1 MNFSI
6 KRVTALLIKELQDF
20 YKNPNVL
27 FMLIMPIC
35 VTLLYRKISGS
46 HSSNPYIL
54 SLCLYMNFTIV
65 GCFVIAMLI
74 AEEKEK
80 NTLRTLMLSP
90 MTAVEFVVGKFLM
103 SGFLLMAINLFIFF
117 TLKVDPI
124 YILPF
129 ILITLIT
136 TIIILFIGAI
146 IGLLSKDQMQTSIIG
161 FLPMCLLMVP
171 LFAKY
176 TKILT
181 DISNLLPT
189 YHCGEVLTKVMS
201 GGSLFSMKINIL
213 VLLIWVVF
221 SFLIFGVVYSKNRL
235 D

>member
-1 MNFSI
+1 
-6 KRVTALLIKELQDF
+6 
-20 YKNPNVL
+20 
-27 FMLIMPIC
+27 
-35 VTLLYRKISGS
+35 
-46 HSSNPYIL
+46 
-54 SLCLYMNFTIV
+54 
-65 GCFVIAMLI
+65 
-74 AEEKEK
+74 
-80 NTLRTLMLSP
+80 

-103 SGFLLMAINLFIFF
+103 SGFLLMSINLFIFF
-117 TLKVDPI
+117 TLKVDLI

-171 LFAKY
+171 M
-176 TKILT
+176 LT

-189 YHCGEVLTKVMS
+189 YHCSEVLTKVMS
-201 GGSLFSMKINIL
+201 CGSLFSMKINIL